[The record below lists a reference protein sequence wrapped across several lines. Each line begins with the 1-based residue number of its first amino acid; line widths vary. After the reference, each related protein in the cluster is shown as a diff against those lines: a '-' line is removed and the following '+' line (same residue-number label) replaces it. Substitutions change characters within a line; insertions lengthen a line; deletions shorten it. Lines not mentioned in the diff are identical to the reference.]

1 MQGRTA
7 SDDGSRR
14 AHEPLLRGR
23 TVSYD
28 GSRRAREPLLETHTD
43 FLTDLFSCEPIKEA
57 CVKEQKMQGCT
68 GSYNGSR
75 RAHEAHEE
83 KRTDFLTD
91 VFSSFINLT
100 RNEEAPIWEQGRTQD
115 PNNRDRLFKSSW
127 RQFGLLSCLD
137 DETMQECVSC
147 MKVRRCCDCVDA
159 YFRVAK
165 SNMTFKELHRCNHL
179 PKVQP
184 SLKMDL
190 LAQPCTSW
198 TWALRASQS
207 SKMKLKLE
215 AHDTKHA
222 LVLLTLQTRL

>member
-1 MQGRTA
+1 VNIYHTKLVPETRTGFFPDLFYCEPTKDPCEKEQRMQG
-7 SDDGSRR
+7 
-14 AHEPLLRGR
+14 H
-23 TVSYD
+23 
-28 GSRRAREPLLETHTD
+28 
-43 FLTDLFSCEPIKEA
+43 
-57 CVKEQKMQGCT
+57 T
-68 GSYNGSR
+68 GSYNVSR

-165 SNMTFKELHRCNHL
+165 SK
-179 PKVQP
+179 
-184 SLKMDL
+184 
-190 LAQPCTSW
+190 
-198 TWALRASQS
+198 
-207 SKMKLKLE
+207 
-215 AHDTKHA
+215 HDTQRAPQVQSFAKGA
-222 LVLLTLQTRL
+222 TIIKNGFVGTTLYFLDTGTARVAIE